1 MGQYHSVDAALD
13 FGDPASEL
21 AALRHSCGI
30 FDLPW
35 RSKILVSGKDRVR
48 WLHNMVTNNV
58 RDLALNRGCYNFVL
72 NAQGRILGDMYIFNQ
87 GESLLLDTDS
97 TQREPLIAAMKRF
110 IIMDKVELSPLDQI
124 STLGICGPKA
134 EETLLACGV
143 DAAGMG
149 ALEIRKVKLE
159 DHDVTLLRGPEN
171 KHGWY
176 ELWGSATALE
186 SARAKLI
193 AAGAVPVGTQALEWW
208 RILQGIP
215 HYGQDIRDRDLP
227 QETAQTQA
235 LNFTKGCYI
244 GQEIVERIRSRGQVH
259 RSFTGFVF
267 AGAPAAIGKYEAN
280 GRTFA
285 EVTSL
290 AVIPLAEGE
299 RALGL
304 GYIREEVRA
313 AGPEVDLNNCKARI
327 ADLPFTI

>member
-1 MGQYHSVDAALD
+1 MGQYHGVDAPLD
-13 FGDPASEL
+13 LGDPASEL
-21 AALRHSCGI
+21 AVLRHSCGI

-35 RSKILVSGKDRVR
+35 RAKILVSGKDRVR

-58 RDLALNRGCYNFVL
+58 RELGLNCGCYNFVL
-72 NAQGRILGDMYIFNQ
+72 NSQGRILGDMYIFNQ
-87 GESLLLDTDS
+87 GESLLLDTDG
-97 TQREPLIAAMKRF
+97 TQSEPLITAMKRF
-110 IIMDKVELSPLDQI
+110 IIMDKVELSSLQI
-124 STLGICGPKA
+124 NALGICGPKS
-134 EETLLACGV
+134 EEALLAAGI
-143 DAAGMG
+143 DASGMG
-149 ALEIRKVKLE
+149 ALELRKLKLE
-159 DHDVTLLRGPEN
+159 DHDVTLVRGPEN
-171 KHGWY
+171 KPGWH
-176 ELWGSATALE
+176 ELWSNATALE
-186 SARAKLI
+186 SARARLM

-215 HYGQDIRDRDLP
+215 HYGQDIRERDLP

-299 RALGL
+299 RTLGL

-313 AGPEVDLNNCKARI
+313 AGPEVELNNCKARI